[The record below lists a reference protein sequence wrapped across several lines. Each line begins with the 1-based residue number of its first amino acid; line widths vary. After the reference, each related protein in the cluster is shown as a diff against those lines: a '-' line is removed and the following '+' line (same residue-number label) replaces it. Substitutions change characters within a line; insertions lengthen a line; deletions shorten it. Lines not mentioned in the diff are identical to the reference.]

1 MTRKRKEGPSAK
13 RVRRLLA
20 AVASLAL
27 AGALL
32 ALGAPSAAAAPA
44 ESRATP
50 HGHGACTATAPGSRL
65 RRQGAAWTCLK
76 VSGPAPVR
84 AHVRATGTAGN
95 PADLCTD
102 PSDDPVVST
111 RHAYCTRNVVTYSL
125 VTREGQEIGHALV
138 AVVAPSQLSSS
149 NAQWREDITVLV
161 AEMTP
166 NIPAVTLALSS
177 TCSGQCIA
185 GTPAWGGAPVVLGP
199 DETKEG
205 TLTYNSTVSNG
216 AVSFIQPTYHV
227 EGEILGAIP
236 KQINTSWSGPELRCD
251 AQVGNGPGC
260 IVMGHLANVTFPKSV
275 YGAAAVAYE
284 WAQTNLTTNNF
295 GTADKPLQRDAD
307 KTNADNRRKQ
317 SCTLGPLPFKPD
329 PTVTDDSCDEFP
341 FASSTQGGTNG
352 SLCAEII
359 PRLDSGVWSVKLVR
373 GTLNAPCIRA
383 HVPLNQNTG
392 AGGELGRAVVADRI
406 IDHEWYQVIIAP

>member
-1 MTRKRKEGPSAK
+1 MTRA
-13 RVRRLLA
+13 RRLLA
-20 AVASLAL
+20 AMASLTL
-27 AGALL
+27 AAGLLTLGAL
-32 ALGAPSAAAAPA
+32 PAAAALA
-44 ESRATP
+44 KSRVTP
-50 HGHGACTATAPGSRL
+50 HGHGSCAPTAPGSRVQ
-65 RRQGAAWTCLK
+65 RQGAAWTCLK
-76 VSGPAPVR
+76 VAAPAPIR
-84 AHVRATGTAGN
+84 AHARITARN

-102 PSDDPVVST
+102 PSDSPVVST
-111 RHAYCTRNVVTYSL
+111 RHAYCTRESVRYALLDGN
-125 VTREGQEIGHALV
+125 GQEIGHALV
-138 AVVAPSQLSSS
+138 AIVAPAQLSSS

-166 NIPAVTLALSS
+166 NIPGVTLALSS

-185 GTPAWGGAPVVLGP
+185 GAPAWGGAPVALGP
-199 DETKEG
+199 DEAKEG

-216 AVSFIQPTYHV
+216 AVSFIQPAYQV
-227 EGEILGAIP
+227 EGEILGATP
-236 KQINTSWSGPELRCD
+236 VQINGSWYGPELRCD

-260 IVMGHLANVTFPKSV
+260 IVMGHLANVTLPKSV

-284 WAQTNLTTNNF
+284 WAQKNLTTNNF

-307 KTNADNRRKQ
+307 DTNAKNRRAQ

-341 FASSTQGGTNG
+341 FAKSTQGGTNG

-383 HVPLNQNTG
+383 HVPLNENTG

-406 IDHEWYQVIIAP
+406 IDHEWYQVIIVP